1 MIHLPVFRRLHGE
14 AGLTVTEMAIGTALM
29 MIVVAMTGSV
39 LVNDVFRVSQ
49 VEAESRAVTELRTA
63 VGRIERDVRS
73 ASCIYEPLP
82 SAPGASQ
89 AGARLDLD
97 TEAGA
102 GAGRRVAYE
111 VTADGELT
119 FTDVTAGG
127 SPVVLF
133 EGLDAATRDQVFNH
147 FAPDPYA
154 SSPSKAQH
162 SRVGINL
169 VGHVDAPNHSS
180 KRNLDTVVTAR
191 NAGALAQMYNG
202 ALVCR

>member
-1 MIHLPVFRRLHGE
+1 M
-14 AGLTVTEMAIGTALM
+14 AEMAVSAAILM
-29 MIVVAMTGSV
+29 IAVAAAGSV

-63 VGRIERDVRS
+63 MGRIERDVRS

-82 SAPGASQ
+82 SAAGTSQ
-89 AGARLDLD
+89 AGARLEMD

-119 FTDVTAGG
+119 VTDVTAGG

-133 EGLDAATRDQVFNH
+133 EGLDTATRDQVFNH
-147 FAPDPYA
+147 LAPDPYA

-162 SRVGINL
+162 SRVGVNL
-169 VGHVDAPNHSS
+169 VGDVDAPNHSS
-180 KRNLDTVVTAR
+180 ERSLDTVVTAR
-191 NAGALAQMYNG
+191 NAGGLAQMYNG